1 MEKNLIILTKDA
13 NNISYVVDE
22 TKSVTREE
30 VKDYLSADAYD
41 VDLETLKKKVEE
53 AEENLVNIVNEIDT
67 KVSEREQ
74 EQYKEFNAEIE
85 EAKKVRDLAIQ
96 EAYEKYNQVV
106 SNVFMAEKTFAR
118 SICDFKENSI
128 KEANQKLTN
137 ARHDLEDAEITLKT
151 VKEKE
156 EIYSELLAKMDECI
170 EQEEVIEKVEETP
183 EEQEE
188 TVEKVEEPTLAVFNK
203 PTEEVSQPKVLNLT
217 APLINKLKF

>member
-1 MEKNLIILTKDA
+1 MKKDLIILEKSENA
-13 NNISYVVDE
+13 ISYVVDE

-30 VKDYLSADAYD
+30 VKDYLSADVYTA
-41 VDLETLKKKVEE
+41 DLDALKKKVEE
-53 AEENLVNIVNEIDT
+53 AEENLATIVNEIDT

-106 SNVFMAEKTFAR
+106 TNVSMAEKTFAR
-118 SICDFKENSI
+118 SMCDFKESSI
-128 KEANQKLTN
+128 GEANKILAD
-137 ARHDLEDAEITLKT
+137 ARKELEDAEKMTKE

-156 EIYSELLAKMDECI
+156 EIYSELLAKMDSC
-170 EQEEVIEKVEETP
+170 
-183 EEQEE
+183 
-188 TVEKVEEPTLAVFNK
+188 VEKDPALEVFTK
-203 PTEEVSQPKVLNLT
+203 HDKERVQPKVLNLT